1 MHPGFVVYKQL
12 INFAENPGIMATK
25 KEQTEPK
32 KKGRKPQWTDA
43 KVEIMCKAIAD
54 GKSYKDAFTIARV
67 SKAAFYKHLS
77 EDVDFQ
83 DRVKRAE
90 QEYQEWYDSQLVV
103 DCKRSLLELVRG
115 YEWDETTTESSTGKD
130 GKSVVVK
137 TKVVHKKA
145 APNATAIIF
154 ALCNR
159 APGEWSNKHIQ
170 ELTGKLTTETTG
182 SGISL
187 ANVPDSLLAQVID
200 AINGK

>member
-1 MHPGFVVYKQL
+1 
-12 INFAENPGIMATK
+12 MATK
-25 KEQTEPK
+25 DKSTEPK

-43 KVEIMCKAIAD
+43 KVEIMCKAIAA
-54 GKSYKDAFTIARV
+54 GKSYKDAFTSARV
-67 SKAAFYKHLS
+67 GKTAFYSHLAN
-77 EDVDFQ
+77 DADFA

-103 DCKRSLLELVRG
+103 DCKRSLLELVQG
-115 YEWDETTTESSTGKD
+115 YEWDETTTESALDKNGKM
-130 GKSVVVK
+130 VEVK
-137 TKVVHKKA
+137 KKVVHKKA
-145 APNATAIIF
+145 APNPTAIIF

-170 ELTGKLTTETTG
+170 ELTGKLTTEQTG